1 MWASSPTIN
10 RLYFC
15 YCVCIFSKTTP
26 QSPSVT
32 GLACRLGRGFCFT
45 KVSPGHPHPLTRWAF
60 PDHIID
66 YIIML
71 IWSVL
76 FNPPVTISSWQP
88 PLSKRG
94 LSQPFYLFKS
104 PVGSVGAFDFVKG
117 VHRTPAPPDKVSLAK
132 ECCLLKITVG
142 SVGVKYYSVG
152 DDAYIVPLVYVFVG
166 FSSFESENI
175 TESLHLIREVARR
188 NAVTEGEN
196 GITTNLQFK

>member
-66 YIIML
+66 YIIMV

-94 LSQPFYLFKS
+94 LSQTFYLINTPICSIRYLQTINSAS
-104 PVGSVGAFDFVKG
+104 PRQSCRRSNPVLSNK
-117 VHRTPAPPDKVSLAK
+117 K
-132 ECCLLKITVG
+132 
-142 SVGVKYYSVG
+142 
-152 DDAYIVPLVYVFVG
+152 PLRIELPHIEQTAQKRH
-166 FSSFESENI
+166 S
-175 TESLHLIREVARR
+175 
-188 NAVTEGEN
+188 
-196 GITTNLQFK
+196 